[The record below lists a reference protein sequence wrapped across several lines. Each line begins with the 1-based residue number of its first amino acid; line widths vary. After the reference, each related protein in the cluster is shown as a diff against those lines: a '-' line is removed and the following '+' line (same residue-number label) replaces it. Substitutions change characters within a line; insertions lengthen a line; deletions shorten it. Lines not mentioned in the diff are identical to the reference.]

1 MTVLPARTIEATYE
15 NGLLRPL
22 EPIHDSGNEVYL
34 VMILNLDV
42 FRAKK
47 QTRSTTSLRGKYRGY
62 LSSADDFARGK
73 KAEKALEL

>member
-22 EPIHDSGNEVYL
+22 EPIHDFGNEVYL
-34 VMILNLDV
+34 VMILNLDL

-47 QTRSTTSLRGKYRGY
+47 RTRSNTSCVGNI
-62 LSSADDFARGK
+62 
-73 KAEKALEL
+73 EVI